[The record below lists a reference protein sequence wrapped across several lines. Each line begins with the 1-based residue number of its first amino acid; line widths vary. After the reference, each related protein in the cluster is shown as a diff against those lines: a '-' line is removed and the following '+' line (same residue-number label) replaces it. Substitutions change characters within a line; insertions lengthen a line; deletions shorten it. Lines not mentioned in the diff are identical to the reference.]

1 MKKRIA
7 IIGSGIAGLTLGNLL
22 LTNSEF
28 EFVIYEKN
36 NILDLNEGFGI
47 QLSVNSIYVLNKIG
61 FSQLNANEK
70 YHPTQLDF
78 YSINFDKICDLN
90 LEIFNLENEK
100 YTTLKRSTLIKFL
113 KEKLL
118 SNSIIFRKQVNKV
131 EKNNEKINIS
141 FTDGSNDEVDF
152 LIVSDGVFSNTKS
165 ILEKKFFKPKYYG
178 AIAIR
183 SQIKVED
190 ISNLNSNNISLIM
203 GDNAHLVLYPV
214 NKKKEINL
222 VCIIRKKSDVS
233 DSIKKILENTILKEN
248 KNLANLF
255 KEELKSWPIY
265 TSSGPVKSFYK
276 NVLYM
281 GDAFYT
287 FPPTLAQGASQSI
300 ESASEIFELISS
312 DNENI
317 QNEYFKK
324 RVERTNV
331 INKRSK
337 FNYFGFHITNPIL
350 KIFRNLFLKRLVKNK
365 SFIQSYLGKIYK

>member
-233 DSIKKILENTILKEN
+233 DSIKKILENTILKEYHLLN
-248 KNLANLF
+248 F
-255 KEELKSWPIY
+255 
-265 TSSGPVKSFYK
+265 F
-276 NVLYM
+276 
-281 GDAFYT
+281 
-287 FPPTLAQGASQSI
+287 
-300 ESASEIFELISS
+300 
-312 DNENI
+312 
-317 QNEYFKK
+317 
-324 RVERTNV
+324 
-331 INKRSK
+331 
-337 FNYFGFHITNPIL
+337 
-350 KIFRNLFLKRLVKNK
+350 
-365 SFIQSYLGKIYK
+365 